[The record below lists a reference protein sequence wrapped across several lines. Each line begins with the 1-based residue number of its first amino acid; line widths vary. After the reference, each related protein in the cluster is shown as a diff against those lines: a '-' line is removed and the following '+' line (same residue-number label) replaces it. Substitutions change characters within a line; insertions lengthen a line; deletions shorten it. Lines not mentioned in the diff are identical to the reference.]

1 MGPTHE
7 FEQEARRCGYRC
19 IVGLDEAGRG
29 PLAGPV
35 VAAAVWLPTGC
46 SLPGLDDSKQL
57 TAECREQLFG
67 IIRSRARA
75 IGIGSANAEEIDR
88 INILEATRLAMGR
101 ALAALAD
108 SAPSPDFLLLDAI
121 RLPACPIPQRP
132 IIKGDALSAS
142 IAAAS
147 IVAKVT
153 RDRLM
158 SEYDLV
164 YPSYRFA
171 VHKGYGTPEHLAL
184 LAMHGPSPLHRR
196 SFEPVR
202 RLCVADA
209 EGAVSSPMEGAGAC
223 RPHRLRS
230 AEDATVC

>member
-7 FEQEARRCGYRC
+7 FELEARRCGYRC

-209 EGAVSSPMEGAGAC
+209 EGAVSSPMEGTGAC
-223 RPHRLRS
+223 RPHHLRS